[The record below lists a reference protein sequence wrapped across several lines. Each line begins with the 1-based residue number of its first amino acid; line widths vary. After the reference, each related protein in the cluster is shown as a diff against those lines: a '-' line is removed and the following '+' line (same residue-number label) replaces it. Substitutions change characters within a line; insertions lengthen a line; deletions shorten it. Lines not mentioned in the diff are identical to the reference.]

1 MTPSSSPK
9 LQPGVSL
16 HRNIFIAVLWKY
28 RACASQPINAILMV
42 MKKLFF
48 FSFLGSS
55 MTLCAVAQTRDTQGV
70 SVQLTA
76 KNSYDKATVLNQ
88 LQNQEYDEAIG
99 YLSPLLQADSANS
112 ALLGYAGYAYFMN
125 EDYSSSARCYHRL
138 LGMDSASV
146 PALHYLLLMEI
157 SDHPADA
164 KDYAIRLV
172 QLQPD
177 RAVWWR
183 SLGEIMVQAHDK
195 DSAMYCYHMAH
206 VLAPHDV
213 RTISGLADILI
224 GEKEFTRVDSLL
236 IPAMAFDSLNLTLNK
251 LAVRSA
257 YMSQRYDAAL
267 VPGERLVRALD
278 PSIQALTWLG
288 LSYYNLKL
296 YPDCIRVCEHMLNLG
311 LTQESVFYYEARA
324 WTKLKEYRK
333 SDSLLRIALSISI
346 APTTEWYYD
355 NLGSNHDDLK
365 EYKEA
370 VANYDTAYYLFHDPM
385 VLYACGRICE
395 TELRDLSRA
404 RKYYLKYLAVA
415 KPVKKEE
422 KEAYAYVRKRWGRK

>member
-1 MTPSSSPK
+1 M
-9 LQPGVSL
+9 
-16 HRNIFIAVLWKY
+16 N
-28 RACASQPINAILMV
+28 
-42 MKKLFF
+42 KLFL
-48 FSFLGSS
+48 FSFMGVFMAWS
-55 MTLCAVAQTRDTQGV
+55 AAAQTGDTQGV
-70 SVQLTA
+70 QVQLTA
-76 KNSYDKATVLNQ
+76 KNSYDKATILNH
-88 LQNQEYDEAIG
+88 LQNQEYEEAIG
-99 YLSPLLQADSANS
+99 YLSPLLQADSANP

-157 SDHPADA
+157 SDQPAEA

-183 SLGEIMVQAHDK
+183 SLGEIMARAQDK
-195 DSAMYCYHMAH
+195 DSALYCYNMAH

-224 GEKEFTRVDSLL
+224 GEKEFARVDSLL
-236 IPAMAFDSLNLTLNK
+236 IPAMAVDSLNLSLNK
-251 LAVRSA
+251 IAVRTA
-257 YMSQRYDAAL
+257 YMSQHYDAAL

-288 LSYYNLKL
+288 LSYYNLKQ
-296 YPDCIRVCEHMLNLG
+296 YPDCIRVCEHMLSLG

-370 VANYDTAYYLFHDPM
+370 VANYDTAYYLFKDPM

-395 TELRDLSRA
+395 TELRDVARA
-404 RKYYLKYLAVA
+404 RKYYLRFLAVA
-415 KPVKKEE
+415 KPVKKED
-422 KEAYAYVRKRWGRK
+422 KEAYAYVKRRWGKR

>member
-1 MTPSSSPK
+1 
-9 LQPGVSL
+9 
-16 HRNIFIAVLWKY
+16 
-28 RACASQPINAILMV
+28 
-42 MKKLFF
+42 MKKLFL
-48 FSFLGSS
+48 FSFIGVFV
-55 MTLCAVAQTRDTQGV
+55 CWDVAAQTGDTQGV
-70 SVQLTA
+70 QVQLTA
-76 KNSYDKATVLNQ
+76 KNSFDKATILNH
-88 LQNQEYDEAIG
+88 LQNQEYEEAIG

-138 LGMDSASV
+138 LGMDSVSV

-157 SDHPADA
+157 SDQPAAA
-164 KDYAIRLV
+164 KGYAIRLV

-183 SLGEIMVQAHDK
+183 SLGEIMARAMDK
-195 DSAMYCYHMAH
+195 DSALYCYNMAH

-224 GEKEFTRVDSLL
+224 GEKEFARVDSLVE
-236 IPAMAFDSLNLTLNK
+236 PAMAVDSLNLTLNK
-251 LAVRSA
+251 IAVRTA
-257 YMSQRYDAAL
+257 YMSQHYDAAL

-288 LSYYNLKL
+288 LSYYNLKQ

-333 SDSLLRIALSISI
+333 SDSLLRIALSISL

-365 EYKEA
+365 EYKAA
-370 VANYDTAYYLFHDPM
+370 VANYDTAYYLFKDPM

-395 TELRDLSRA
+395 TELKDVARA
-404 RKYYLKYLAVA
+404 RKYYLRYLAVA

-422 KEAYAYVRKRWGRK
+422 KEAYAYVKRRWGKR